1 MSIATDITGGNSS
14 NQLMDL
20 LAVVANPDVYKKKL
34 DVLNAATAEN
44 KKYIEAVGPASEIV
58 ALREEAK
65 EKTEK
70 AKEVLALAET
80 RAEQIKQ
87 EANKNASLIVTEAKT
102 KAALMMDEATKT
114 KSIAEGLLVEAQAES
129 AIAQKVK
136 SDAEKAQAIAQAK
149 EQELIKALQDANDAK
164 AEAEAAK
171 ADILAKHQ
179 AFVQGL

>member
-70 AKEVLALAET
+70 AKEVLAQAE
-80 RAEQIKQ
+80 AQAQQIKQ
-87 EANKNASLIVTEAKT
+87 EANTNASLIVTEAKT

-136 SDAEKAQAIAQAK
+136 SDAEKSQAITQAR
-149 EQELIKALQDANDAK
+149 EQELIQALEDAKTAK
-164 AEAEAAK
+164 AEAEATK
-171 ADILAKHQ
+171 TDILAKHQ